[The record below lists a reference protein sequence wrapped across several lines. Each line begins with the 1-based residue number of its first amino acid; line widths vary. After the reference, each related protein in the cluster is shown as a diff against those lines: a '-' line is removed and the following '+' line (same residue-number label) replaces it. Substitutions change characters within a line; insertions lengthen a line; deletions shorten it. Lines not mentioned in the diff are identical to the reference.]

1 MKKFSTKQKVAILFI
16 LAELFLAFTVY
27 SNKKINNYSEKLIC
41 SDINLLENFNVGLL
55 LGTSQKLKN
64 GLDNQFFKFRIDATV
79 LLFNAGKIKYIIV
92 SGDNST
98 KSYNEPLDMKI
109 ALLKRGIPESVIFLD
124 YAGFRTYDSVIRC
137 NLIFGQQ
144 KFLIISQK
152 FHTQRAVFIARKL
165 GLDAFGFN
173 AKDVTSYITLA
184 TNVREFFARTKAYI
198 DVIIKSEPKYI
209 GQKII
214 IN

>member
-1 MKKFSTKQKVAILFI
+1 MKKFSRKQKVAILFI
-16 LAELFLAFTVY
+16 LAQLLLAFTVY

-79 LLFNAGKIKYIIV
+79 LLFKAGKIKYIIV

-124 YAGFRTYDSVIRC
+124 YAGFRTYDSIIRC

-144 KFLIISQK
+144 KFLIISQE
-152 FHTQRAVFIARKL
+152 FHTQRAVYIARKL

-173 AKDVTSYITLA
+173 AKDVTSHITLA

>member
-64 GLDNQFFKFRIDATV
+64 GLDNQFFKFRIDAAV

-144 KFLIISQK
+144 KFLIISQLS
-152 FHTQRAVFIARKL
+152 Q
-165 GLDAFGFN
+165 
-173 AKDVTSYITLA
+173 
-184 TNVREFFARTKAYI
+184 
-198 DVIIKSEPKYI
+198 
-209 GQKII
+209 
-214 IN
+214 